1 MEREHRPD
9 DLELAR
15 RSLQLQNNGHII
27 EREVPVP
34 AEQLSAEG
42 ALEIAIEA
50 YVYAYPLVLMDAARI
65 ASTSAAAVDGMRA
78 SAPMNQFS
86 HAPAFPDARYTAIMR
101 PNADTL
107 SSSLWFDV
115 SEEPLVV
122 SVPDSG
128 GRYYLV
134 PMLDLWT
141 DEFASPGKRTTGTGA
156 QRYAIVGPRW
166 NGTLPDGVDAVRAPT
181 SLGWIIGRTQT
192 DGPSDYA
199 GVRAFQSGLRAL
211 PLSAFGRAH
220 ALPSDS
226 GEPLISSL
234 TPIATNTPVNQ
245 VARMDGA
252 TLFARFAELTADNP
266 PHANDHPQLQR
277 MKRLGIVPGVP
288 FVHERLSHNAR
299 IALDR
304 AIPLAQRKIRVHSSR
319 AARIVNG
326 WVMMSSPIGTY
337 GTDYLKRA
345 LVAFLGLGTPTVEDT
360 IAPAAFTMADGTPFD
375 AEAKYELRF
384 PHSGLP
390 PARAFWSLT
399 MYDDR
404 QLFADNPISRYAIGN
419 RDPLR
424 FDSDGSLMLYIQR
437 ESPGRGMESNWLPT
451 PKEGAFS
458 LTLRLYWPEPAALD
472 GTWAPPL
479 VKRVSESH
487 RPPRR

>member
-1 MEREHRPD
+1 MEREHRP

-15 RSLQLQNNGHII
+15 RSLHLQKNGHVI

-34 AEQLSAEG
+34 AEQLSAEL

-50 YVYAYPLVLMDAARI
+50 YVYAYPLVLMGAARA
-65 ASTSAAAVDGMRA
+65 ASTSTAAADGMRA
-78 SAPMNQFS
+78 PASMNQFS
-86 HAPAFPDARYTAIMR
+86 HAPAFPDARFTGVLR
-101 PNADTL
+101 PNADML

-128 GRYYLV
+128 ERYYLM
-134 PMLDLWT
+134 PMLDMWT
-141 DEFASPGKRTTGTGA
+141 DEFASLGKRTTGTGA
-156 QRYAIVGPRW
+156 QRYAIVGPHW
-166 NGTLPDGVDAVRAPT
+166 NGTLPNGVDAVPAPT
-181 SLGWIIGRTQT
+181 SLGWIIARTQT
-192 DGPSDYA
+192 DGPWDYA
-199 GVRAFQSGLRAL
+199 GRAFQSALRAV

-220 ALPSDS
+220 ARASAS
-226 GEPLISSL
+226 GDALVSPL
-234 TPIATNTPVNQ
+234 TPNSASTPASQ

-252 TLFARFAELTADNP
+252 TFFARFAELSAASP
-266 PHANDHPQLQR
+266 PHANDHPQVQR
-277 MKRLGIVPGVP
+277 LKRLGIVPGAP
-288 FVHERLSHNAR
+288 FVHERLSHTVR

-304 AIPLAQRKIRVHSSR
+304 AIPLAQRKIRNHASR

-345 LVAFLGLGTPTVEDT
+345 LVACLGLGTTTVEDA
-360 IAPAAFTMADGTPFD
+360 IAPTALTMADGTPFD
-375 AEAKYELRF
+375 AEAKYEVRF
-384 PHSGLP
+384 QHNALP

-399 MYDDR
+399 LYDDR
-404 QLFADNPISRYAIGN
+404 QLFADNPIGRYTLGN

-437 ESPGRGMESNWLPT
+437 DSPGRGMERNWLPT
-451 PKEGAFS
+451 PSQGAFS

-479 VKRVSESH
+479 VKRVGDSH
-487 RPPRR
+487 RPPRH